1 MQAMSVGI
9 SESGGVSDD
18 DLAGRLR
25 SGDPQ
30 AMGEIYDRHAD
41 RIYNLCFR
49 RTASWS
55 LAEDAMA
62 ATFLEV
68 WRVRDRAVTYDGD
81 LLPWLCG
88 VAVNVCRNS
97 MRGQRRQ
104 TALRAKLH
112 VVEGGASED
121 DHADAVA
128 GRVDDERR
136 MAELITAVGRLGDR
150 DRQILMLVAW
160 DGLTYQ
166 QAGQVLGVPVGTV
179 RSRLSRARARLTEL
193 VNRPDEER
201 NQ

>member
-1 MQAMSVGI
+1 MQAMSLGI
-9 SESGGVSDD
+9 SESGAVSDD
-18 DLAGRLR
+18 DVAGRLR
-25 SGDPQ
+25 SGDPE
-30 AMGEIYDRHAD
+30 AMGEIYDRYAD

-68 WRVRDRAVTYDGD
+68 WRVRARVETYDGD

-97 MRGQRRQ
+97 LRGQRRQ

-112 VVEGGASED
+112 VVESGASEG

-128 GRVDDERR
+128 GRIDDERR
-136 MAELITAVGRLGDR
+136 MAELIVAVRELSER

-160 DGLTYQ
+160 DGLTYE

-179 RSRLSRARARLTEL
+179 RSRLSRARARLAEI
-193 VNRPDEER
+193 VNRTDEET